1 MNAWRLQH
9 VKLDKKQEVIK
20 RARNGPLFSG
30 HCPKAETR
38 VKWVHILLRK
48 QEFLIMKKTIL
59 LLMSVQFFVYLG
71 FGIIIPILP
80 EVIVQQGYSEIHV
93 GGLITIYALSSFFTA
108 PLWGKLSDK
117 TGRKKLILLGLAGFS
132 LSFFL
137 FSLFLDNLTL
147 LYLSRIVGGLFSGAL
162 YTAVTGY
169 VADITTDEERNKYMG
184 LLGMSIGLGFIFGPA
199 IGGLLGA
206 VSLSLPFTVSAV
218 LTLLLMIYAS
228 LVLKEPVRKGQ
239 AVKRALLPKGSST
252 LWQFRVRYLF
262 LFSFMVTFLLAGL
275 ESTFQLFQIDQI
287 EITPLQLGYLFIA
300 SGFVDAAIQG
310 GVVRRI
316 KDGTETQW
324 IIGAQVVTAIG
335 LVIMPFTTSLIF
347 AGVALSIFTAGNAL
361 ARTALVSLTS
371 KESGGKYGTAAG
383 MTYSMDN
390 LGRIIGPLTFTWLLT
405 LQAGSIY
412 YFSAALAIASILL
425 IVLYK
430 ASNKTLRTTEK
441 TSISV

>member
-1 MNAWRLQH
+1 
-9 VKLDKKQEVIK
+9 
-20 RARNGPLFSG
+20 
-30 HCPKAETR
+30 
-38 VKWVHILLRK
+38 
-48 QEFLIMKKTIL
+48 MKKTIL

-137 FSLFLDNLTL
+137 FSLFLDNLVL
-147 LYLSRIVGGLFSGAL
+147 LYASRIVGGLFSGAL

-169 VADITTDEERNKYMG
+169 VADITTNEERNKYMG

-206 VSLSLPFTVSAV
+206 VSLSLPFTASAV
-218 LTLLLMIYAS
+218 LILLLMGYAV
-228 LVLKEPVRKGQ
+228 LVLKEPVRKGE

-252 LWQFRVRYLF
+252 LWQFRIRYLF

-287 EITPLQLGYLFIA
+287 EITPLQLGYLFMA

-316 KDGTETQW
+316 KDGTETKW
-324 IIGAQVVTAIG
+324 IIGAQFVTALG
-335 LVIMPFTTSLIF
+335 LVLLPFTSSLIF

-390 LGRIIGPLTFTWLLT
+390 LGRIIGPLSFTWLLT
-405 LQAGSIY
+405 IQAGSIY
-412 YFSAALAIASILL
+412 YLSAALAIASILL

-430 ASNKTLRTTEK
+430 ASNKTLRATEK
-441 TSISV
+441 ASATV